1 MKNWKLIISVSLA
14 ISLLYACGNTE
25 KNSKEP
31 KKTEAFTT
39 ESSTSS
45 NNSKDQKEEVATIT
59 GQKMTDVEQQKL
71 VDFVA
76 KYPVA
81 YAKAIETGDFT
92 PLANEYIMHDTKL
105 YENLLA
111 EVEKKH
117 EAGTTEQVNKIVI
130 SKINRLSDTDFTVNT
145 KESIE
150 GNQNDSKK
158 TIERQR
164 QYILYYDY
172 VEGDDSN
179 SFFKIT
185 DMKDIK

>member
-1 MKNWKLIISVSLA
+1 MKNWKLIISVSLT

-25 KNSKEP
+25 KNSEEP

-39 ESSTSS
+39 ESSTSG
-45 NNSKDQKEEVATIT
+45 NNSKDQKEEVTTIA
-59 GQKMTDVEQQKL
+59 GQKMTDIEQQKIA
-71 VDFVA
+71 DFVA
-76 KYPVA
+76 KYPIA
-81 YAKAIETGDFT
+81 HAKAIETGDFT
-92 PLANEYIMHDTKL
+92 PLANEYIMHDTIL

-111 EVEKKH
+111 EVKKQH

-150 GNQNDSKK
+150 ENQNDSKK

-164 QYILYYDY
+164 QYTLYYDY